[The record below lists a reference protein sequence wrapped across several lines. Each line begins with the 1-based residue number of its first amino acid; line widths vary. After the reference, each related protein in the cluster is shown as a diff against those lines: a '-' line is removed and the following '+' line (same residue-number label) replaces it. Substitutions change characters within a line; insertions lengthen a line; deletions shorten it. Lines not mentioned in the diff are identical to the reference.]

1 MDVRRVTWRCHTFV
15 TQSLH
20 IATLLFGACRAAVTP
35 LITGASLM
43 SIRLLSA
50 LAIAASLTA
59 CATAPGATHNSYSFG
74 LWGDMPYKKAGDDT
88 KLPAVLS
95 SINASDIAFSLYD
108 GDIKDGSSQCT
119 DNIYTDA
126 LTMFGSMKK
135 PVVYVPGDNE
145 WTDCHR
151 TNNGGFDAL
160 ERLAHLRK
168 VMFPTVNTL
177 GQTTLPMEHQGKLGE
192 KYVENTRFSY
202 GPVVFA
208 GINVPGSNNNI
219 ILSAKDCKAKSARN
233 PAQCDAANAEYLDR
247 DAANI
252 KWLDETFAKAKA
264 SKAEGVV
271 LVIQA
276 DPGFDLPETEDTDE
290 SQLPQYAGYR
300 NFMAAV
306 VSQTEQ
312 YQGQVL
318 FVHGDTHF
326 FKMDKPLYSPSKLLP
341 NLTRLQTFG
350 SPSLHWVKV
359 GVEPGTAHLFNIQ
372 PVIVRQR

>member
-1 MDVRRVTWRCHTFV
+1 
-15 TQSLH
+15 
-20 IATLLFGACRAAVTP
+20 
-35 LITGASLM
+35 M

-59 CATAPGATHNSYSFG
+59 CATAPGATNNSYSFG

-119 DNIYTDA
+119 DTIYTDA

-168 VMFPTVNTL
+168 VMFPTVNSL
-177 GQTTLPMEHQGKLGE
+177 GQTTMPMEHQGKLGE

-208 GINVPGSNNNI
+208 GLNVPGSNNNI
-219 ILSAKDCKAKSARN
+219 ILNAKECTAKSARN

-252 KWLDETFAKAKA
+252 QWLDETFAKAKA

-290 SQLPQYAGYR
+290 SQLSGYAGYR

-326 FKMDKPLYSPSKLLP
+326 FKVDKPLYSPSKLLP

-359 GVEPGTAHLFNIQ
+359 GVEPGSAHLFNIQ

>member
-1 MDVRRVTWRCHTFV
+1 
-15 TQSLH
+15 
-20 IATLLFGACRAAVTP
+20 
-35 LITGASLM
+35 M

-59 CATAPGATHNSYSFG
+59 CATAPGATNNSYSFG

-119 DNIYTDA
+119 DTIYTDA

-177 GQTTLPMEHQGKLGE
+177 GQTTMPMEHQGKLGE

-208 GINVPGSNNNI
+208 GLNVPGSNNNI
-219 ILSAKDCKAKSARN
+219 ILNAKECTAKSARN

-252 KWLDETFAKAKA
+252 QWLDETFAKAKA

-290 SQLPQYAGYR
+290 SQLSGYAGYR

-326 FKMDKPLYSPSKLLP
+326 FKVDKPLYSPSKLLP

-359 GVEPGTAHLFNIQ
+359 GVEPGSAHLFNIQ

>member
-1 MDVRRVTWRCHTFV
+1 
-15 TQSLH
+15 
-20 IATLLFGACRAAVTP
+20 
-35 LITGASLM
+35 
-43 SIRLLSA
+43 
-50 LAIAASLTA
+50 
-59 CATAPGATHNSYSFG
+59 
-74 LWGDMPYKKAGDDT
+74 
-88 KLPAVLS
+88 
-95 SINASDIAFSLYD
+95 
-108 GDIKDGSSQCT
+108 
-119 DNIYTDA
+119 
-126 LTMFGSMKK
+126 
-135 PVVYVPGDNE
+135 
-145 WTDCHR
+145 
-151 TNNGGFDAL
+151 
-160 ERLAHLRK
+160 
-168 VMFPTVNTL
+168 
-177 GQTTLPMEHQGKLGE
+177 
-192 KYVENTRFSY
+192 VENTRFSY

-208 GINVPGSNNNI
+208 GLNVPGSNNNI
-219 ILSAKDCKAKSARN
+219 ILNAKECKTKSARN

-252 KWLDETFAKAKA
+252 QWLDETFAKAKA

-290 SQLPQYAGYR
+290 SQLSGYAGYR

-326 FKMDKPLYSPSKLLP
+326 FKVDKPLYSPSKLLP